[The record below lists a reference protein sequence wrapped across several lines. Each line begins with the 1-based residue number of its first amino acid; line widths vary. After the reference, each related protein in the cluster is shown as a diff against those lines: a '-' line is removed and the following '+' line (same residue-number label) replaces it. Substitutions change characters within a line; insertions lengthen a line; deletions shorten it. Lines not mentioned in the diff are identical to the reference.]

1 MGWELAQHNGFKREL
16 SKLDGRDADTIR
28 VALRRLKAQ
37 LDRVNTLDPRKVF
50 SSGSIAAGV
59 DLQPLHS
66 TGIPGSYRL
75 RVGRYRITLAILP
88 DERLVLLTAVEKRDD
103 STYDKLPA
111 LHRKR
116 FGDR

>member
-16 SKLDGRDADTIR
+16 SKVEAKDADAIR
-28 VALRRLKAQ
+28 AALHRLRAQ
-37 LDRVNTLDPRKVF
+37 LDELGTVDPRKVF
-50 SSGSIAAGV
+50 SSGTIAASV

-75 RVGRYRITLAILP
+75 RVGRYRVALAILP
-88 DERLVLLTAVEKRDD
+88 DEHLVLLTIVAKRDD

-116 FGDR
+116 FADR